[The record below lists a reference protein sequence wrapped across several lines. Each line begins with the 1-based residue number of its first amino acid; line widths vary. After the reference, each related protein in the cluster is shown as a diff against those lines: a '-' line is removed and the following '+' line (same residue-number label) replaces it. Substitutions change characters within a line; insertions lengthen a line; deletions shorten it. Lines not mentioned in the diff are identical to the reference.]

1 MCRCAPGL
9 VSVADSEC
17 PEIFAESAIDA
28 PRMRACTTG
37 RWYAML
43 IGGHLLPPPLLE
55 AWMRFIFAL
64 LFTLFTV
71 PVAAQ
76 TDVVAGL
83 VEELK
88 ADGYVVLDQRG
99 TLLGRTQI
107 VVRRD
112 DEIREIVINPNSGE
126 ILRDLSRPATAEDD
140 TSASDAD

>member
-1 MCRCAPGL
+1 
-9 VSVADSEC
+9 
-17 PEIFAESAIDA
+17 
-28 PRMRACTTG
+28 
-37 RWYAML
+37 
-43 IGGHLLPPPLLE
+43 
-55 AWMRFIFAL
+55 MRFIFAL

>member
-1 MCRCAPGL
+1 
-9 VSVADSEC
+9 
-17 PEIFAESAIDA
+17 
-28 PRMRACTTG
+28 
-37 RWYAML
+37 
-43 IGGHLLPPPLLE
+43 
-55 AWMRFIFAL
+55 MRFIFAL

-126 ILRDLSRPATAEDD
+126 ILRDLPRAATAEDD
-140 TSASDAD
+140 MPASDAD